1 MTAAMKVIWAK
12 PASGTLPCTA
22 SGTPAARRATAP
34 AVVTAAARTPTE
46 TVVRGSVLVN
56 RDGACSTAVSGD
68 VVTVDMLG
76 SFSLAAVAC
85 APLTMSTNGEGG
97 FDTEAPYRAPMDPSF
112 GTWAGKYAGDRGAG
126 HWDNAPCSL
135 TTGRFSDSG

>member
-12 PASGTLPCTA
+12 PASGILPCTA

-56 RDGACSTAVSGD
+56 RDGRRSTVVSREA
-68 VVTVDMLG
+68 VTVDMVG
-76 SFSLAAVAC
+76 SFRGRRCCVHRSPCPRTARADSTPKAAYFHLHWNRPRQLLHVRLA
-85 APLTMSTNGEGG
+85 L
-97 FDTEAPYRAPMDPSF
+97 
-112 GTWAGKYAGDRGAG
+112 
-126 HWDNAPCSL
+126 
-135 TTGRFSDSG
+135 